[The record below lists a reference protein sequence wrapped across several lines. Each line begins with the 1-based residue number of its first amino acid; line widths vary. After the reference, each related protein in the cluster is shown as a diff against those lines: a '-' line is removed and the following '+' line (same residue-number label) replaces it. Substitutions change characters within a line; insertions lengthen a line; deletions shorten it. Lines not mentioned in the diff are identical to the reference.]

1 MKRYSLNLT
10 LLVILL
16 AFANNTAKAQQLP
29 MRLWYDRPATF
40 FEEALPIGNG
50 KMGAM
55 VYGNPDDDLIYL
67 NDLTLWTGKPVDYE
81 EGCNQPSPNGG
92 KGDAA
97 LWIPEIRKAL
107 FAEDYALADSLQLHV
122 QGHNSQFY
130 QTLATLHIKGRS
142 GTAIQ
147 NYRRELSLDSALV
160 NITFEQDGIRYRREY
175 FASHPDKVI
184 AIRLSADRQNS
195 INSRILLTAQ
205 TPHKVKA
212 SAGQITLMGH
222 AVGDPQESI
231 HYCAN
236 LIVRNKDGKVAVMD
250 STLVLEDVTEAMI
263 YFVNETSFNGFDKHP
278 VREGAPYIEKV
289 ADDAWHLVNF
299 TFDQLRAR
307 HIADYQPFFNRVKL
321 RLGSVYS
328 DAVATFPTDQL
339 LKQYTDGNTHNPYLE
354 TLYFQYGRYMLISSS
369 RTPAVP
375 ANLQGLWA
383 KNLWNPWRCNYTVN
397 INLEE
402 N

>member
-16 AFANNTAKAQQLP
+16 TFANNTAKAQQLP

-81 EGCNQPSPNGG
+81 EGCNQPSPDGG

-142 GTAIQ
+142 GTAVQ

-160 NITFEQDGIRYRREY
+160 NITYEQDGIRYRREY

-184 AIRLSADRQNS
+184 AIRLSADRQHS

-236 LIVRNKDGKVAVMD
+236 LIVRNKGGKVAVMD
-250 STLVLEDVTEAMI
+250 STLV
-263 YFVNETSFNGFDKHP
+263 
-278 VREGAPYIEKV
+278 
-289 ADDAWHLVNF
+289 
-299 TFDQLRAR
+299 
-307 HIADYQPFFNRVKL
+307 
-321 RLGSVYS
+321 
-328 DAVATFPTDQL
+328 
-339 LKQYTDGNTHNPYLE
+339 
-354 TLYFQYGRYMLISSS
+354 
-369 RTPAVP
+369 
-375 ANLQGLWA
+375 
-383 KNLWNPWRCNYTVN
+383 
-397 INLEE
+397 
-402 N
+402 

>member
-16 AFANNTAKAQQLP
+16 TFANNTAKAQQLP

-55 VYGNPDDDLIYL
+55 YGNPDDDLIYL

-81 EGCNQPSPNGG
+81 EGCNQPSPDGG

-142 GTAIQ
+142 GTAVQ

-160 NITFEQDGIRYRREY
+160 NITYEQDGIRYRREY

-184 AIRLSADRQNS
+184 AIRLSANRQNS

-236 LIVRNKDGKVAVMD
+236 LIVRNKDGEVAVMD

-299 TFDQLRAR
+299 TFDQLRTR
-307 HIADYQPFFNRVKL
+307 HIADYQPFFNRVKF

-328 DAVATFPTDQL
+328 DAVATIPTDQL
-339 LKQYTDGNTHNPYLE
+339 LKQYTDKDTHNPYLE
-354 TLYFQYGRYMLISSS
+354 TLYFQYGRYLLISSS

-375 ANLQGLWA
+375 ANLQGTLGQESMEPLA
-383 KNLWNPWRCNYTVN
+383 LQLYG
-397 INLEE
+397 EHQS
-402 N
+402 